1 MYVKEIFE
9 HLGQGELR
17 NLAIGAPDD
26 GGIARHDYA
35 KVIPHINLGIT
46 EIYSRLG
53 ALYKK
58 VNIQCD
64 KEIQTYH
71 LHPKYAQAGT
81 APTKYIMDSVE
92 DPFLGN
98 VLKIESIKDHTIND
112 LADPL
117 TISSDSYLQ
126 FMVPEPTD
134 ELLEL
139 QYKAQLPQ
147 VSVAEFDLATTEI
160 DFPYTYV
167 PALLNYIGSRV
178 LVGMTTPKGELNSM
192 GYMAKF
198 EGSMTQLLQQGFE
211 IVNDTTNTKLHMN
224 GWV

>member
-9 HLGQGELR
+9 HLAQGELR

-53 ALYKK
+53 ALSKK
-58 VNIQCD
+58 LNIQCD
-64 KEIQTYH
+64 LTIQTYH
-71 LHPKYAQAGT
+71 LHPDYAQAGSS
-81 APTKYIMDSVE
+81 PTKYIMDSVA
-92 DPFLGN
+92 DPFLGD
-98 VLKIESIKDHTIND
+98 VLKIESIKDHSIND

-117 TISSDSYLQ
+117 TITSDSYLQ

-139 QYKAQLPQ
+139 TYKAQLPK
-147 VSVAEFDLATTEI
+147 VDVKTFEVDTTEI
-160 DFPYTYV
+160 DFPYTYL

-178 LVGMTTPKGELNSM
+178 LIGMVTPKGELNSM

-198 EGSMTQLLQQGFE
+198 EASMAQLLQRGFE
-211 IVNDTTNTKLHMN
+211 IENNITNTKLHRN
-224 GWV
+224 GWA